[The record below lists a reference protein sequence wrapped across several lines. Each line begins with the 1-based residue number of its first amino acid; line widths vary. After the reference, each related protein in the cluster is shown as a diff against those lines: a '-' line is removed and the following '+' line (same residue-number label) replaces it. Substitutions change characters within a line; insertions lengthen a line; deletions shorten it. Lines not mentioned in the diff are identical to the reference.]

1 MYFTKFPT
9 IYYEFDIN
17 GTRVL
22 KLVSDITANVRFRK
36 ELLENITLLDEYDI
50 QEGETPEIISN
61 KMYGSPMYHWVIML
75 INQKYDYL
83 EDWPLT
89 SDQLYT
95 YIEEKYPGTSG
106 SVHHYVSPKGFI
118 VNSDFPGAIPVTN
131 FDYEVSL
138 NESKRR
144 IRLLSP
150 EMLTTVVNQ
159 FKTML

>member
-50 QEGETPEIISN
+50 LEGETPEIISN
-61 KMYGSPMYHWVIML
+61 KVYGSPMYHWVIML
-75 INQKYDYL
+75 VNQRYDYL
-83 EDWPLT
+83 NDWPLT

-95 YIEEKYPGTSG
+95 YIEQKYPGATG
-106 SVHHYVSPKGFI
+106 AVHHYVSPKGFV
-118 VNSDFPGAIPVTN
+118 VNSDFPGATPVTN
-131 FDYEVSL
+131 FDYEVAV

-144 IRLLSP
+144 ISLLSP